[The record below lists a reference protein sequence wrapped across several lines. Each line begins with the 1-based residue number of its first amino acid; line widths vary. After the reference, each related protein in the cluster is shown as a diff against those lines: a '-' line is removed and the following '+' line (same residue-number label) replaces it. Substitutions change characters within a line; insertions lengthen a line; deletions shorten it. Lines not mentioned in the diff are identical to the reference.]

1 MLTKYLLL
9 SLAAIAAAA
18 ARTSSDGKCGGRHQL
33 TCEGSGYGDCCSQ
46 YSYCGSSRAYC
57 GKGCQSDFG
66 QCNGDSPALKVS
78 QDEVVVVEL
87 PVMVAST
94 ETAVPNTTTG
104 K

>member
-18 ARTSSDGKCGGRHQL
+18 ARTSFDGKCGDRHQL

-57 GKGCQSDFG
+57 GNGCQSDFG
-66 QCNGDSPALKVS
+66 SCDDDSPALKVPQDGSCGNGVTCYGSKYGNCCS
-78 QDEVVVVEL
+78 QY
-87 PVMVAST
+87 
-94 ETAVPNTTTG
+94 NYW
-104 K
+104 